1 MRLYTEEQRERAA
14 TVDLV
19 PFLEA
24 RGERFKKSGSEYR
37 WTTHDSVTVRKNVW
51 YQHSNNDNGNS
62 IDFLSTFYGMSY
74 REAVKELLNGE
85 EPAGDEGSPGSCP
98 IPSRKEEKTMETDKN
113 MENLNEMENTKTVG
127 TAERMAKAD
136 ALTLP
141 SAESEPVKMMPV
153 NEQNKM
159 QEAKALKLPEKNEN
173 NDIVRKYLV
182 ENRGICGEIVDLMLQ
197 SGKVYESK
205 GHHNTVFTGSDADS
219 RIRYASVRGTKEK
232 YRSDVSGSDKAYGF
246 GYVGNSDRLYVFE
259 APIDLLSFL
268 SARGKGWEEDSY
280 ISLGGVSEK
289 SLMQFLLDHKN
300 IGRIYLGLDNDT
312 AGNEA
317 SIRLA
322 SLIPKGKEIFRLRP
336 ALKDFNECLI
346 AGMDIERMAKAELM
360 ALSSAEPL
368 VPVTKLSEIQETEVE
383 WLWYPFIPLGKITLV
398 QGNPGKGKTW
408 LAMSICAYC
417 TNRGEL
423 PNTVPIDPFNVIY
436 QTAED
441 GLSDTIKPRLLKCGA
456 DPDRVIVINE
466 DEKQLTMKDDR
477 IEAAIRQNHVRL
489 LILDPLQAFIGADV
503 DMNRANET
511 RPIFQKLGQVAER
524 TGCAIVLIGHL
535 NKASGQRSDYRGLGS
550 MDITASVRSV
560 IIVEKVEKETE
571 RDVRVVAQIKDSL
584 AMKEDPVA
592 FSLSEEGLTWIGNY
606 KITADELLSGGKG
619 EIKETKLD
627 MAKRLLVEI
636 LSKYPRMALDDI
648 YKKLKVHKIS
658 ERTVRDAK
666 SQLSD
671 RLMEEYVQGHKVL
684 SLKADEKEKP
694 VQEPRNSDTK
704 ETFQATA

>member
-246 GYVGNSDRLYVFE
+246 GYVGNSDSLYVFE

-289 SLMQFLLDHKN
+289 SLMQFLSDHEN

-346 AGMDIERMAKAELM
+346 AGMDIERMAKVELM
-360 ALSSAEPL
+360 ALPSAEPL

-383 WLWYPFIPLGKITLV
+383 WLWHPFIPLGK
-398 QGNPGKGKTW
+398 
-408 LAMSICAYC
+408 
-417 TNRGEL
+417 R
-423 PNTVPIDPFNVIY
+423 
-436 QTAED
+436 
-441 GLSDTIKPRLLKCGA
+441 
-456 DPDRVIVINE
+456 
-466 DEKQLTMKDDR
+466 
-477 IEAAIRQNHVRL
+477 AIRAKARPGWPWLYAPTAPTEGNFQTQFP
-489 LILDPLQAFIGADV
+489 LIL
-503 DMNRANET
+503 
-511 RPIFQKLGQVAER
+511 
-524 TGCAIVLIGHL
+524 
-535 NKASGQRSDYRGLGS
+535 
-550 MDITASVRSV
+550 
-560 IIVEKVEKETE
+560 
-571 RDVRVVAQIKDSL
+571 
-584 AMKEDPVA
+584 
-592 FSLSEEGLTWIGNY
+592 
-606 KITADELLSGGKG
+606 
-619 EIKETKLD
+619 
-627 MAKRLLVEI
+627 
-636 LSKYPRMALDDI
+636 
-648 YKKLKVHKIS
+648 
-658 ERTVRDAK
+658 
-666 SQLSD
+666 
-671 RLMEEYVQGHKVL
+671 LM
-684 SLKADEKEKP
+684 
-694 VQEPRNSDTK
+694 
-704 ETFQATA
+704 